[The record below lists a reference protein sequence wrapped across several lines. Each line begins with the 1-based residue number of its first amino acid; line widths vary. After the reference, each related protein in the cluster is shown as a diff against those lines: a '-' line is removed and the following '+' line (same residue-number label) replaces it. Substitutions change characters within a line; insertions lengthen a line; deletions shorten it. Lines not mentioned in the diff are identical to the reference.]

1 MNGKLESLV
10 REEMNINVR
19 RKSISR
25 ELREAEGG
33 KDEEGR
39 LLMKGQNILG
49 RASKIIGLQPVEQKH
64 ITCFLKDGFDRYLN
78 SVDNKGGREAKALN
92 F

>member
-1 MNGKLESLV
+1 MDGKLESLV

-39 LLMKGQNILG
+39 LLMKGQNIMG
-49 RASKIIGLQPVEQKH
+49 RASKIIGLQPVEHKH

-78 SVDNKGGREAKALN
+78 SVDNKGGREATA
-92 F
+92 

>member
-25 ELREAEGG
+25 ELRKNIMGG
-33 KDEEGR
+33 AR
-39 LLMKGQNILG
+39 
-49 RASKIIGLQPVEQKH
+49 RIIGLQPVEQKH

-78 SVDNKGGREAKALN
+78 SVDNKGGREAIALN

>member
-10 REEMNINVR
+10 REEINTNVR

-39 LLMKGQNILG
+39 LLMKGQNIMG
-49 RASKIIGLQPVEQKH
+49 RASKIIGLQSVEQKH
-64 ITCFLKDGFDRYLN
+64 ITCFLKDGFDKYLN
-78 SVDNKGGREAKALN
+78 SVDNKGGREAKSLN